1 MIIRD
6 VFPTRV
12 RSGYFNKDLPA
23 IKAGPEADGFAYLG
37 PPRTPGFSAI
47 VQPGEGISVMLVL
60 EDGSVGFGDCVD
72 VILAGLAGRDPLFRA
87 DQHLGV
93 IGGVVRDLLVGRDA
107 RRFRPLADAV
117 EGFRHEGRLLHAAV
131 RYGVS
136 QALLHAAALA
146 NRVTMAEVAATEY
159 GTSLPILPLPV
170 LASCLTHDY
179 LQIDRMIMKR
189 AELLPHSSFHIAERD
204 LGADGGKF
212 LAYAEYLARRV
223 RTLGGESYRPTIHL
237 DVYGTIGELFAM
249 DLDAVVD
256 YLARTKAAVGELN
269 LLIETPV
276 LCASKAAQIEA
287 FQTMRR
293 KLRAKGV
300 AVRLIADEWC
310 NTLEDIREF
319 ADADAVDLA
328 QVKTPDLGGIGNS
341 IEAVLYCR
349 NRGVG
354 SYLGGSGNE
363 TEQSARVTAE
373 IGLASGAD
381 FILSK
386 PGFGGDEGL
395 MIVSNAMQRA
405 LALAARRKAMPS
417 AAP

>member
-1 MIIRD
+1 
-6 VFPTRV
+6 
-12 RSGYFNKDLPA
+12 
-23 IKAGPEADGFAYLG
+23 
-37 PPRTPGFSAI
+37 
-47 VQPGEGISVMLVL
+47 
-60 EDGSVGFGDCVD
+60 
-72 VILAGLAGRDPLFRA
+72 
-87 DQHLGV
+87 
-93 IGGVVRDLLVGRDA
+93 
-107 RRFRPLADAV
+107 
-117 EGFRHEGRLLHAAV
+117 
-131 RYGVS
+131 
-136 QALLHAAALA
+136 
-146 NRVTMAEVAATEY
+146 
-159 GTSLPILPLPV
+159 
-170 LASCLTHDY
+170 
-179 LQIDRMIMKR
+179 
-189 AELLPHSSFHIAERD
+189 
-204 LGADGGKF
+204 
-212 LAYAEYLARRV
+212 
-223 RTLGGESYRPTIHL
+223 
-237 DVYGTIGELFAM
+237 
-249 DLDAVVD
+249 VVD
-256 YLARTKAAVGELN
+256 YLARTTAAVGELD

-276 LCASKAAQIEA
+276 LCASKAAQIDA
-287 FQTMRR
+287 FQAMRR

-349 NRGVG
+349 KRGVG

-405 LALAARRKAMPS
+405 LALAARRKTMPS
-417 AAP
+417 A

>member
-6 VFPTRV
+6 LFPTRV

-23 IKAGPEADGFAYLG
+23 IKLGPEADGFAYLG
-37 PPRTPGFSAI
+37 APLTPGFSQI
-47 VQPGEGISVMLVL
+47 IQPGEAISVMLVL
-60 EDGSVGFGDCVD
+60 EDGSVAYGDCVD

-87 DQHLGV
+87 DEHVGV
-93 IGGVVRDLLVGRDA
+93 IGGALRDLLVGQDA

-117 EGFRHEGRLLHAAV
+117 EAFRHAGKPLHTAV

-136 QALLHAAALA
+136 QALLNAAALA
-146 NRVTMAEVAATEY
+146 NRLTMAEVAAAEY
-159 GTSLPILPLPV
+159 GTSLPARPLPV

-212 LAYAEYLARRV
+212 LAYAEYLAKRV
-223 RTLGGESYRPTIHL
+223 LALGGESYRPTIHL

-256 YLARTKAAVGELN
+256 YLARTKAAVGGLD
-269 LLIETPV
+269 LLVETPV
-276 LCASKAAQIEA
+276 LCDSKAAQIEA

-293 KLRAKGV
+293 KIRAKGI
-300 AVRLIADEWC
+300 AVRIIADEWC
-310 NTLEDIREF
+310 NTLADIREF
-319 ADADAVDLA
+319 ADADATDYA

-349 NRGVG
+349 KRGVG

-373 IGLASGAD
+373 IALASNAD
-381 FILSK
+381 FVLSK

-395 MIVSNAMQRA
+395 MMVSNAMARA
-405 LALAARRKAMPS
+405 LALAARRRG
-417 AAP
+417 

>member
-1 MIIRD
+1 
-6 VFPTRV
+6 
-12 RSGYFNKDLPA
+12 
-23 IKAGPEADGFAYLG
+23 
-37 PPRTPGFSAI
+37 
-47 VQPGEGISVMLVL
+47 
-60 EDGSVGFGDCVD
+60 
-72 VILAGLAGRDPLFRA
+72 
-87 DQHLGV
+87 
-93 IGGVVRDLLVGRDA
+93 
-107 RRFRPLADAV
+107 
-117 EGFRHEGRLLHAAV
+117 
-131 RYGVS
+131 
-136 QALLHAAALA
+136 
-146 NRVTMAEVAATEY
+146 
-159 GTSLPILPLPV
+159 
-170 LASCLTHDY
+170 
-179 LQIDRMIMKR
+179 
-189 AELLPHSSFHIAERD
+189 
-204 LGADGGKF
+204 
-212 LAYAEYLARRV
+212 
-223 RTLGGESYRPTIHL
+223 
-237 DVYGTIGELFAM
+237 
-249 DLDAVVD
+249 VVD
-256 YLARTKAAVGELN
+256 YLARTKAAVGELD